1 MSESFLSQE
10 EIDSLLKKNNDVNN
24 DNILNDSAI
33 DVLGEVGNISMSTAA
48 TTLSTI
54 LNKKVDITTPR
65 VNVTPFQNFIDKFK
79 APYVLLQVQFEEG
92 LNGTNAMMISMKD
105 ASIIANV
112 MMGGDGTNP
121 NPDLS
126 EIELSA
132 VSEAMNQMI
141 GSASTSISQLLGRTI
156 DIRPPLVQVLNESE
170 AVNLQGMSTEESIVH
185 INFDM
190 KIESLI
196 DSEIMQ
202 IFTLQAA
209 NEIVDKML
217 GDIGTAEPQL
227 EKPVQTQQQP
237 ENTAPRAQADQLMEQ
252 QGQQLINENQEYIP
266 TEDSN
271 VYIKKPE
278 FSPLQKVRTT
288 STGQNIDL
296 ILDVPLELS
305 VVLGKT
311 KRTVKDIL
319 DLEPGSIVE
328 LDKYAEE
335 PLEVF
340 ANGKL
345 IAHGEVVVIEESF
358 GIRINNIISAKERV
372 ESLK

>member
-1 MSESFLSQE
+1 
-10 EIDSLLKKNNDVNN
+10 
-24 DNILNDSAI
+24 
-33 DVLGEVGNISMSTAA
+33 
-48 TTLSTI
+48 
-54 LNKKVDITTPR
+54 
-65 VNVTPFQNFIDKFK
+65 
-79 APYVLLQVQFEEG
+79 
-92 LNGTNAMMISMKD
+92 
-105 ASIIANV
+105 
-112 MMGGDGTNP
+112 
-121 NPDLS
+121 
-126 EIELSA
+126 
-132 VSEAMNQMI
+132 
-141 GSASTSISQLLGRTI
+141 
-156 DIRPPLVQVLNESE
+156 
-170 AVNLQGMSTEESIVH
+170 
-185 INFDM
+185 
-190 KIESLI
+190 
-196 DSEIMQ
+196 
-202 IFTLQAA
+202 
-209 NEIVDKML
+209 
-217 GDIGTAEPQL
+217 
-227 EKPVQTQQQP
+227 
-237 ENTAPRAQADQLMEQ
+237 MEQ